1 MFGRFWK
8 ASKYIEDKYRDD
20 LESILEKYSRQGY
33 RDARIISDKLVWND
47 DNTISLEIKVEEMK
61 NQQMNYD
68 LLVSKYESDYADWK
82 NKVAQIAYTHLD
94 SVKDKQKTISVR
106 NAWHSDDKIRVDVE
120 VEIDKT
126 LLPAEPEA
134 PKNPFQTSGYGRNY
148 IGNFEDRLAEIT
160 NAIRVLSMSDEEVVS
175 TSTYQSVS
183 RYL

>member
-1 MFGRFWK
+1 MAGK
-8 ASKYIEDKYRDD
+8 AINVKVARTKVIKA
-20 LESILEKYSRQGY
+20 LE
-33 RDARIISDKLVWND
+33 V
-47 DNTISLEIKVEEMK
+47 KVQEMQ
-61 NQQMNYD
+61 NAQMNFD
-68 LLVSKYESDYADWK
+68 LAYAKFESDYADWK
-82 NKVAQIAYTHLD
+82 SKVAQIAYANLD
-94 SVKDKQKTISVR
+94 LVSDKTKTISVR
-106 NAWHSDDKIRVDVE
+106 NAWHNDDKTRVDVE

-126 LLPAEPEA
+126 LLPAEPES